1 MELPR
6 DDLIRLIGYA
16 LWRYKKLVRRNA
28 SIDEMRVLAA
38 KIVNHLEISLVE
50 WRRKPP
56 PDPHSTNF
64 K

>member
-1 MELPR
+1 MQLPR
-6 DDLIRLIGYA
+6 DELIRLIGYA

-28 SIDEMRVLAA
+28 TLDDMSILAT
-38 KIVNHLEISLVE
+38 KLVDHLDISLVE

-56 PDPHSTNF
+56 RDSHSTRF